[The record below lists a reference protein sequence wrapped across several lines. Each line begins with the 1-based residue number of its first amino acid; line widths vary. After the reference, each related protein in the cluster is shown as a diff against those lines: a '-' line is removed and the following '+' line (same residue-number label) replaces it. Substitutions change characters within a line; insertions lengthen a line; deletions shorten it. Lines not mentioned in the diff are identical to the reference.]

1 MEMYWRG
8 HRGVY
13 VRGKSVGVALEPPE
27 IEGDAEVVTFSSRR
41 PKLGP
46 CVRVGSSRVI
56 SGPGEFD
63 VAGVALVGTA
73 MGRSTVFTAHVDGV
87 TICHLAAVQPER
99 IAEVGS
105 VDVLVVPLGA
115 GAVTIGQA
123 AEAVAQLEPRVV
135 VPLPLEDGAA
145 EALCKQIGAAMP
157 VARARLSLAADGL
170 PEARQV
176 MLLEAPRAKRA
187 KAA

>member
-1 MEMYWRG
+1 MEMFWRG
-8 HRGVY
+8 QRGVY
-13 VRGKSVGVALEPPE
+13 VRGKRLCVALEPSE
-27 IEGDAEVVTFSSRR
+27 IEGDAAVVTFSVRR

-46 CVRVGSSRVI
+46 CVRVGSSRVL

-73 MGRSTVFTAHVDGV
+73 MGGSTVFTAHVEDL
-87 TICHLAAVQPER
+87 TICHLAAVEIDR
-99 IAEVGS
+99 LSEIGA

-115 GAVTIGQA
+115 GAITVGQA

-145 EALCKQIGAAMP
+145 EALCKQLGAPLPA
-157 VARARLSLAADGL
+157 ARVRLSLAADGL